1 MAKVAAAGALPS
13 NSLQIGGGSLTV
25 GPTVKRKTPSE
36 LRGEQLKRKNVIDL
50 VDESPEPLLGSANN
64 TIGVV
69 NGIKKSESLRNP
81 RYIDTRMDGV
91 FPAKKSRFGM
101 LSGKENAKEN
111 NSIQQSTSMKT
122 LSMLPNMTTKKR
134 DKVSCLGN
142 SVSSDEAARDGVVQP
157 CQTIEKC
164 SQSTFRSVTE
174 LSSGGER
181 QSGLATVDL
190 DKALKGLVARESV
203 SDLAADSSKSL
214 ADPSSTPSGGF
225 CSECHIPGQKIP
237 LDFTLKT
244 YMRVVSSL
252 SVNRIH
258 RSIMSSVYNG
268 LPWFTRSG
276 CSEDRSSSGV
286 ASTTQIL
293 SSKALHS
300 WVYPQSTLPP
310 SLISVLTSSAADG
323 VEMDFLR
330 KRQVAWEES
339 FRSVY
344 FMLRKNVCN
353 IFYVCTSYFVV
364 MFTGSDG
371 MGTNKHLCNAYIS
384 QSTRGLRSLLKEHDV
399 CFSMPLCRS
408 KVEQVTSEDLVELSE
423 IEKQNLGQTRRW
435 TSLSDID
442 NTTESLLAFGDNRNV
457 HALYEF
463 LLNYR
468 SYLTFLTAV
477 DVPILYSPVPFQNAS
492 LSAPEVT
499 CTEMKNSDNIAA
511 PRKGFVS
518 KEGETTQGSSSCFCC
533 SIEIKDAYL
542 PPWIICNVCS
552 IMGSEGGSFET
563 RTDRTSI
570 GLNVALG
577 AASKKSDTQATAEK
591 SDTKVTADESDIQ
604 ATAVEDL
611 QPTCPF
617 GISEAII
624 TPYLQSGY
632 LKGLEHSNGSY
643 TAFLSPV

>member
-1 MAKVAAAGALPS
+1 MAKVDAAGALPS
-13 NSLQIGGGSLTV
+13 NSLQIGGGSLKV

-36 LRGEQLKRKNVIDL
+36 LRGEQLKRKNVIEL
-50 VDESPEPLLGSANN
+50 VDESPEPLLGSMHN
-64 TIGVV
+64 TIEVV

-91 FPAKKSRFGM
+91 FPAKKSRFRM

-111 NSIQQSTSMKT
+111 NSIQQSTGLKT
-122 LSMLPNMTTKKR
+122 LSMLPNMAIKKR
-134 DKVSCLGN
+134 DKVSCPGN
-142 SVSSDEAARDGVVQP
+142 SVSSDEASVQP
-157 CQTIEKC
+157 RQTIEKC
-164 SQSTFRSVTE
+164 IQSTFRSVTE

-214 ADPSSTPSGGF
+214 ADPSSTLSGSF
-225 CSECHIPGQKIP
+225 CSECHIPGQKVP

-252 SVNRIH
+252 SVNWIH

-268 LPWFTRSG
+268 LPRFTRSG
-276 CSEDRSSSGV
+276 CSEDSSSSGV

-371 MGTNKHLCNAYIS
+371 MGTNKHSCNAYIS

-408 KVEQVTSEDLVELSE
+408 KVEQVTTEDLVELSE

-492 LSAPEVT
+492 VSAPEVT

-511 PRKGFVS
+511 PCKGSVS
-518 KEGETTQGSSSCFCC
+518 KDGETTRGS

-563 RTDRTSI
+563 SFRTDRTSV

-577 AASKKSDTQATAEK
+577 AVSKKSDTEATVDESDTQATAG
-591 SDTKVTADESDIQ
+591 
-604 ATAVEDL
+604 EDL
-611 QPTCPF
+611 RPTCPF